1 MKSECFSLRYKYEL
15 WSKEKEIKKQTS
27 KQPDT
32 RHKSQLDGSSWQT
45 HKALWEKTL
54 PLGTYVFLGEVYEV
68 LQINVIS
75 VGSDVVVNK
84 EIQLVFDPVFE
95 NKCQHPSSEF
105 QEENNP
111 QEHRKLRQKKH
122 TTGNGLQGLRSQGVS
137 GSSLK
142 GTVITFSCYTSPNWG
157 PSDS

>member
-1 MKSECFSLRYKYEL
+1 MEQGKGN
-15 WSKEKEIKKQTS
+15 KETNKQANSQTVDRKVS
-27 KQPDT
+27 WMAPAG
-32 RHKSQLDGSSWQT
+32 RHTKHYG
-45 HKALWEKTL
+45 EKTL

-142 GTVITFSCYTSPNWG
+142 GTVITFSCYTSPN
-157 PSDS
+157 